1 MCNAII
7 FCIGSPTT
15 LLPEAARAFLRHA
28 YNQFYHDFANVDLKQ
43 IPFHYEVT
51 YASALRSFR
60 NAVYRYGMNFRKL
73 FNTRKHSTLQGVAPE
88 ETRDKYPK
96 LITIGIEGDCALKTL
111 TLTLSKVKSD
121 YFPRL
126 NHAGNKLHAFQTA
139 VFFSPV
145 IRITLYLYSTT
156 YVRLR

>member
-88 ETRDKYPK
+88 ETRDKYPLRATAHSK
-96 LITIGIEGDCALKTL
+96 PLPLPYLRLSPIT
-111 TLTLSKVKSD
+111 SRV
-121 YFPRL
+121 
-126 NHAGNKLHAFQTA
+126 
-139 VFFSPV
+139 
-145 IRITLYLYSTT
+145 
-156 YVRLR
+156 